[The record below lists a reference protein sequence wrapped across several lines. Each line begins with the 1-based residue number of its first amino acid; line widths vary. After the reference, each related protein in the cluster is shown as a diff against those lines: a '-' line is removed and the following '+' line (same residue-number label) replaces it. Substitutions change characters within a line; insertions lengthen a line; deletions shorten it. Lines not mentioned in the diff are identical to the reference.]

1 MTSFLGIHWKCVRST
16 EITSVEIDEK
26 SYIVAFMTVTNIF
39 SSLKCNFSTVKRE
52 SS

>member
-26 SYIVAFMTVTNIF
+26 SYIVAFMTVTNIAF
-39 SSLKCNFSTVKRE
+39 KFKVQFQHC
-52 SS
+52 